1 MRSTERQNRAERRKP
16 TAVRR
21 LAAICAWL
29 AVANLIGPMARPAVA
44 APQQNQTES
53 VRAEKERE
61 ALALANQA
69 KGKYAAGA
77 FEAAA
82 GLFMAAYGKVPEPT
96 LLFNAAR
103 AYQQAGRPRE
113 ALPLF
118 QLYLSLNQDADADS
132 QAGRR
137 EATQHVAAIEASL
150 RKQGETPTPPREQPP
165 TPTPSPT
172 PPPTVKPEPA
182 LTPEPV
188 PPPVP
193 PQTEPNV
200 HRPGLFQRVQARPE
214 ERGSYRT
221 AALVTGGVGLGLVL
235 TGALVRS
242 LAGGDLND
250 LDAKLNSDARQM
262 DGATVHPTVTQREAD
277 SVFSSHR
284 QQQVVGNVLIVTGVL
299 GISTGVVLW
308 LLQDESRSA
317 QSAGVWPVLHAGPD
331 GGSLAFAGRF

>member
-1 MRSTERQNRAERRKP
+1 MRSTKRQNRAERRKP

-21 LAAICAWL
+21 LTAICAWL

-61 ALALANQA
+61 ALALASQA

-150 RKQGETPTPPREQPP
+150 RKQGETPTPP
-165 TPTPSPT
+165 
-172 PPPTVKPEPA
+172 PTVKPEPA

-250 LDAKLNSDARQM
+250 LDAKLHSDARQI
-262 DGATVHPTVTQREAD
+262 GGVTVHPSVTQREAD